1 MATSSGSARTAPKG
15 KATPTRNSVD
25 GGQTFFTPTIQ
36 WILVVIAGLAVVGA
50 IIYFGSDIG
59 DGGGD
64 GGVNHSGLAPAGVV
78 AESPSAA

>member
-15 KATPTRNSVD
+15 KATPTRDSDD
-25 GGQTFFTPTIQ
+25 GGRTFLTPTIQ
-36 WILVVIAGLAVVGA
+36 WILVVIAGLAIFGA

-59 DGGGD
+59 GGG
-64 GGVNHSGLAPAGVV
+64 GGGNHGLAPVAVV